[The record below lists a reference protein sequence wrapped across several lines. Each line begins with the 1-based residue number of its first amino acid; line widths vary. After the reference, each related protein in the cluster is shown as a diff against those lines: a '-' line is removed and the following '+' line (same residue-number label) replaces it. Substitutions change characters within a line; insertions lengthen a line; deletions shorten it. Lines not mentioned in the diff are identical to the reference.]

1 MRKIEIYTPDRLA
14 TAQASMKESAMGVA
28 AAAALGILLCI
39 AGIGMRWQ
47 WLCVGGL
54 IVGCWA
60 AYYLLDTQLRP
71 LAAET
76 AFTRHM
82 LGVQPGK
89 MTVQWGGI
97 APESVYVEGVR
108 AAEIRCAK
116 DGAAKTFYLR
126 AEEAPPE
133 IPTGETVQIESV
145 DRFIVRITWI
155 EG

>member
-1 MRKIEIYTPDRLA
+1 MRKIEIYTPERL
-14 TAQASMKESAMGVA
+14 TAAQTRAKKSAVGVA
-28 AAAALGILLCI
+28 AAVALGILLCI

-54 IVGCWA
+54 IAGCWA

-71 LAAET
+71 LAAEM

-89 MTVQWGGI
+89 MAVQWGEI
-97 APESVYVEGVR
+97 APETVYVEGVR
-108 AAEIRCAK
+108 ATEIRCEK

-126 AEEAPPE
+126 AEDALPE
-133 IPTGETVQIESV
+133 IPAGETVQIESV
-145 DRFIVRITWI
+145 DRFIVRITL
-155 EG
+155 EK